1 MWYAEIFTLFY
12 IAVFNLLH
20 HPALTTR
27 PVYRSMNVSGDIIL
41 GALFPIH
48 ERSNRNQE
56 CNRLQEEGLQQLE
69 ALLFTLKKINE
80 NPKLLPGVK
89 LGVIALDTCDSAT
102 YALEQSLDFIK
113 GFIAR
118 SNSREQQFKCHD
130 GSMPSFSDGSFD
142 RMMGIIGGR
151 SSSVSIQLA
160 NILRL
165 FQVPQISYQSTSPT
179 LSNKEKYE
187 YFFRTVPSDVNQAHA
202 ILKLLKKFRWTYVS
216 IVYSNTDYGNKGYE
230 KLQDLAPN
238 YNICFS
244 NPQSINADHFTDHD
258 YDSVIQNLRQ
268 KTNARVVVVF
278 ADKQTTRNVMTAAKR
293 LGVIKRF
300 VWIGS
305 DGWSGHNSVVENI
318 EETLEGAITIS
329 PLVRSIRGFD
339 QYFTNLTPENNKDNP
354 WFVEFWEEYF
364 HCQYQGMHETP
375 WSNKYQHWCSHNKR
389 ISQSNGYTQTP
400 ALHFVRDAAYAFAH
414 ALHDLHKNVCGGEE
428 GLCDAMVRTDGPTLK
443 GYLQQIKFKD
453 ENGKTFRFLPS
464 GDAPPRYSIFNF
476 QKRSGNYT
484 WRNVGSY
491 ILGEEGEVSLKL
503 HENELRFKQEDPGF
517 PRSFCSEPCQ
527 QGQRKL
533 QREGD
538 TCCWLCTDCS
548 EYEYLEDEYT
558 CRVCPWGTLPSTAKT
573 NCLPIP
579 EEFLYFTSPWAIGTM
594 AFAGLGILSSIF
606 MALVFWANGDTPI
619 IKAAGRELS
628 YLLLFG
634 IFLSYCM
641 TFVIVAKPTPWTCG
655 LTRFF
660 LGFCY
665 TLCYASIVTKTNRI
679 ARIFSQ
685 RRQRPCQK
693 PRYTSPRSQLVITA
707 MLVSVEVVITVF
719 WLLYD
724 RPAVSHIYPTRNE
737 NILICNGSDKASYL
751 VGLIYPFILIGFC
764 TVYAFKTRKCPDG
777 FNEARYL
784 TFTNYTT
791 CVIWLAFLPLF
802 VLSTSTTIRAVT
814 LSFLFSLSGTVQLA
828 CLFAPK
834 VYIALLKP
842 EKNTK
847 KSVMSPHNRSS
858 SLGQSSSFGQ
868 LTPTVLITDGCS
880 IANNSGYN
888 NNNLS
893 VRNTLQIPLRSSP
906 FVATVPNLSLHMQED
921 SKCDSL
927 TSRPTTTSCED
938 VNGSVI
944 NQSKTL

>member
-1 MWYAEIFTLFY
+1 MWSSGLS
-12 IAVFNLLH
+12 NLLLFVVLVDVFH
-20 HPALTTR
+20 GFALTTR
-27 PVYRSMNVSGDIIL
+27 LTRRSVNVTGDIML

-48 ERSNRNQE
+48 ERSSRGHE
-56 CNRLQEEGLQQLE
+56 CGRLQEEGIQQLE
-69 ALLFTLKKINE
+69 ALLYTLKKINE
-80 NPKLLPGVK
+80 DPKLLPGVK
-89 LGVIALDTCDSAT
+89 LGVIALDSCDSTT
-102 YALEQSLDFIK
+102 YALEQTLDFIK

-118 SNSREQQFKCHD
+118 SNYHEEQFTCSDK
-130 GSMPSFSDGSFD
+130 SMPKFSNGHFD
-142 RMMGIIGGR
+142 RIVGIIGGQ

-165 FQVPQISYQSTSPT
+165 FHVPQISYQSTSPT

-202 ILKLLKKFRWTYVS
+202 ILELLRRFKWTYVS

-230 KLQDLAPN
+230 KLQDLAPK

-244 NPQSINADHFTDHD
+244 NPQTINNDHFVVED
-258 YDSVIQNLRQ
+258 YDTVIQNLKQ
-268 KTNARVVVVF
+268 KTSARVVVVF
-278 ADKQTTRNVMTAAKR
+278 ADKQTARNIMTAASR
-293 LGVIKRF
+293 LGVTNRF

-305 DGWSGHNSVVENI
+305 DAWSGRNSVVEKNEAVVEGSI
-318 EETLEGAITIS
+318 TLS

-339 QYFTNLTPENNKDNP
+339 QYFTTLTPENNEANP

-364 HCQYQGMHETP
+364 KCHRQELQGKL
-375 WSNKYQHWCSHNKR
+375 KYPHWCPTNKR
-389 ISQSNGYTQTP
+389 ISSNNGYTQTP
-400 ALHFVRDAAYAFAH
+400 SLHFVRDATYAFAH
-414 ALHDLHKNVCGGEE
+414 ALHDMHQNVCDGKE
-428 GLCDAMVRTDGPTLK
+428 GLCERMRRIDGPTFK
-443 GYLQQIKFKD
+443 GYLQKIKFID
-453 ENGKTFRFLPS
+453 ENGKPFRFLPS
-464 GDAPPRYSIFNF
+464 GDAPPRYSIINF
-476 QKRSGNYT
+476 QQRSGNYT
-484 WRNVGSY
+484 WRNVGHY
-491 ILGEEGEVSLKL
+491 ILGEDGEVDLEL
-503 HENELRFKQEDPGF
+503 HEDELKFKQHHPGF
-517 PRSFCSEPCQ
+517 PQSFCSEPCRR
-527 QGQRKL
+527 GQKKL

-538 TCCWLCTDCS
+538 TCCWLCTNCS

-558 CRVCPWGTLPSTAKT
+558 CRNCPWGTLPNDKKT
-573 NCLPIP
+573 ECIDIQ
-579 EEFLYFTSPWAIGTM
+579 EQFLNFTNPWAIGTM
-594 AFAGLGILSSIF
+594 GFAGLGILLSVF
-606 MALVFWANGDTPI
+606 MALVFWAYGDTPI

-634 IFLSYCM
+634 IFLSYTM
-641 TFVIVAKPTPWTCG
+641 TFVIVAKPTSWTCG

-679 ARIFSQ
+679 ARIFTQ
-685 RRQRPCQK
+685 RRQKPCRK

-707 MLVSVEVVITVF
+707 ILVSVEVIITTL

-724 RPAVSHIYPTRNE
+724 RPTVSHIHPTRKE
-737 NILICNGSDKASYL
+737 NILICRGSDKPSYL
-751 VGLIYPFILIGFC
+751 IGLIYPFVLIGFC

-814 LSFLFSLSGTVQLA
+814 LSFLFSLSGSVQVA

-847 KSVMSPHNRSS
+847 ENVMYHHNRTT
-858 SLGQSSSFGQ
+858 SLGQSSSFGPS
-868 LTPTVLITDGCS
+868 TPTLFDNGGYSTI
-880 IANNSGYN
+880 NNPGSFN
-888 NNNLS
+888 K
-893 VRNTLQIPLRSSP
+893 
-906 FVATVPNLSLHMQED
+906 NLSLQNNLHLPVSSSSLLNVPSLAMFIQEGPKHKQR
-921 SKCDSL
+921 S
-927 TSRPTTTSCED
+927 TAAPSCKNTRND
-938 VNGSVI
+938 IIMN
-944 NQSKTL
+944 NKTL

>member
-1 MWYAEIFTLFY
+1 
-12 IAVFNLLH
+12 
-20 HPALTTR
+20 
-27 PVYRSMNVSGDIIL
+27 SMNVSGDIIL

-48 ERSNRNQE
+48 ERSNRNHE
-56 CNRLQEEGLQQLE
+56 CDRLQEEGLQQLE

-118 SNSREQQFKCHD
+118 SNSGEQEFQCHD
-130 GSMPSFSDGSFD
+130 GSMPRFSDGSFD

-244 NPQSINADHFTDHD
+244 NPQSINTDHFTDHD

-278 ADKQTTRNVMTAAKR
+278 ADKQTTRNVMMAANR
-293 LGVIKRF
+293 LGVTKRF

-318 EETLEGAITIS
+318 EEILEGAITIS

-339 QYFTNLTPENNKDNP
+339 QYFTSLTPENNKDNP

-364 HCQYQGMHETP
+364 HCQYQGLHETP
-375 WSNKYQHWCSHNKR
+375 WSNKYQHWCSPNKR
-389 ISQSNGYTQTP
+389 ISPSNGYTQTP

-414 ALHDLHKNVCGGEE
+414 ALHDLHKYVCGGEE
-428 GLCDAMVRTDGPTLK
+428 GLCDAMVRIDGPTLK

-491 ILGEEGEVSLKL
+491 I
-503 HENELRFKQEDPGF
+503 Q
-517 PRSFCSEPCQ
+517 RSM
-527 QGQRKL
+527 G
-533 QREGD
+533 
-538 TCCWLCTDCS
+538 
-548 EYEYLEDEYT
+548 
-558 CRVCPWGTLPSTAKT
+558 
-573 NCLPIP
+573 CL
-579 EEFLYFTSPWAIGTM
+579 
-594 AFAGLGILSSIF
+594 
-606 MALVFWANGDTPI
+606 
-619 IKAAGRELS
+619 
-628 YLLLFG
+628 
-634 IFLSYCM
+634 
-641 TFVIVAKPTPWTCG
+641 
-655 LTRFF
+655 
-660 LGFCY
+660 
-665 TLCYASIVTKTNRI
+665 
-679 ARIFSQ
+679 
-685 RRQRPCQK
+685 
-693 PRYTSPRSQLVITA
+693 
-707 MLVSVEVVITVF
+707 
-719 WLLYD
+719 
-724 RPAVSHIYPTRNE
+724 
-737 NILICNGSDKASYL
+737 
-751 VGLIYPFILIGFC
+751 
-764 TVYAFKTRKCPDG
+764 
-777 FNEARYL
+777 
-784 TFTNYTT
+784 
-791 CVIWLAFLPLF
+791 
-802 VLSTSTTIRAVT
+802 
-814 LSFLFSLSGTVQLA
+814 
-828 CLFAPK
+828 
-834 VYIALLKP
+834 
-842 EKNTK
+842 
-847 KSVMSPHNRSS
+847 
-858 SLGQSSSFGQ
+858 
-868 LTPTVLITDGCS
+868 
-880 IANNSGYN
+880 
-888 NNNLS
+888 
-893 VRNTLQIPLRSSP
+893 
-906 FVATVPNLSLHMQED
+906 
-921 SKCDSL
+921 
-927 TSRPTTTSCED
+927 
-938 VNGSVI
+938 
-944 NQSKTL
+944 